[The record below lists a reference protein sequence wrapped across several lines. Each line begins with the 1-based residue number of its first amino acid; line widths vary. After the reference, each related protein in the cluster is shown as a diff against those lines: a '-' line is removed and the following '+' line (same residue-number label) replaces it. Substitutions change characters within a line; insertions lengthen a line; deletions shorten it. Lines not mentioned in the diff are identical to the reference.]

1 MSTKVIFLI
10 GRPGC
15 GKETQLKF
23 LIEKTGFKVIKTGE
37 LLRKKAEEDDSL
49 GRKTKEV
56 LSEGKLMPTP
66 VVFML
71 WMPMLAEFHEQED
84 VKGVVFDGNPRKFYE
99 AKMLEEVFDMFG
111 WEEIKTCYIK
121 ISEKEAY
128 ERLRKRKRMDD
139 TDDEIRERLSWF
151 KDEVEPV
158 IDYFRE
164 KGILVEINGEQS
176 VEDVWKEIEGKLCD
190 FIK

>member
-1 MSTKVIFLI
+1 MTKVIFLM

-15 GKETQLKF
+15 GKGTQLKY

-37 LLRKKAEEDDSL
+37 LLREKAKEDSAL

-56 LSEGKLMPTP
+56 LLEGKLMPTP
-66 VVFML
+66 LVFML
-71 WMPMLAEFHEQED
+71 WMPLLAEFHEQED
-84 VKGVVFDGNPRKFYE
+84 VKGIVFDGNPRKFYE
-99 AKMLEEVFDMFG
+99 AKMLEEVFEMFG
-111 WEEIKTCYIK
+111 WDEIKTCYIK
-121 ISEKEAY
+121 ISEEESY

-139 TDDEIRERLSWF
+139 TDDEIKERLSWF

-158 IDYFRE
+158 IDYFKE
-164 KGILVEINGEQS
+164 KGILVEVNGEQS
-176 VEDVWKEIEGKLCD
+176 VEDVWKEIEEKLGD